1 MVKSATIPT
10 HVGIIMDGN
19 GRWAKKKLLPR
30 VMGHREGVKTVKK
43 ITEFAA
49 KIGIRYLSLFAFSTE
64 NWLRPQD
71 EVSTLMDL
79 LDEYIESEVE
89 LILSQGIKFVVSGD
103 LGRIRESTRKKLNNL
118 IEISRNNSG
127 MVLNLALNYGGRD
140 ELIHAVKL
148 IIDDYSK
155 GLLSKDDIEKNFS
168 LYLYNAEIPDIDLLI
183 RTSGEIRISNF
194 MLWRIAYSELYFTK
208 VLWPDFNEDNFRD
221 AIADYN
227 KRIRRFGKTDEQIIG
242 K

>member
-19 GRWAKKKLLPR
+19 GRWAKKRLLPR

>member
-1 MVKSATIPT
+1 MIKSMKIPT

-19 GRWAKKKLLPR
+19 GRWAKKRLMPR
-30 VMGHREGVKTVKK
+30 VVGHREGVKTVKR

-49 KIGIRYLSLFAFSTE
+49 KIGIKYLSLFAFSTE

-79 LDEYIESEVE
+79 LDEYVDSEIE
-89 LILSQGIKFVVSGD
+89 LIISKNIKFVVSGD
-103 LGRIRESTRKKLNNL
+103 LSKIRGNTVKKLNNL
-118 IEISRNNSG
+118 VEISKHNSG
-127 MVLNLALNYGGRD
+127 MVLNLALNYGGRY
-140 ELIHAVKL
+140 ELIRAVKL
-148 IIDDYSK
+148 IADDYKNGS
-155 GLLSKDDIEKNFS
+155 LSVDEIEKKFPS
-168 LYLYNAEIPDIDLLI
+168 YLYNPEIPDIDLLI

-208 VLWPDFNEDNFRD
+208 VLWPDFNEDNFMD

-227 KRIRRFGKTDEQIIG
+227 KRIRRFGKTDEQING

>member
-155 GLLSKDDIEKNFS
+155 GLLSKDDIEKKFS